1 MPSAPPSSSSS
12 PRTPTSGAG
21 VVAAGGAS
29 ASGGAATLSRDLAD
43 FLVELSIAM
52 HKHAIYPPGHPLLA
66 SAVDGVL
73 RRIAPLVA
81 ERATLSIGVA
91 RRQLVIEGV
100 ATDPNHPLLQE
111 LAQKLHRN
119 HLGAVKLMAGLA
131 RDELAD
137 ALATL
142 AADSSRTD
150 RPLGMDLDALAT
162 RWEHVRLFPLT
173 YERLELLEDD
183 GSESEGGM
191 RGGRAAQLWV
201 GLARAALVSDLSPDD
216 ETVLEP
222 VAVARAIE
230 EHQREQAY
238 DQVIVGYLLQIANEL
253 KGTEGAEVAALQRR
267 VSRLVGALDQRT
279 LGRLLEMGGDAN
291 QRRRFVAEAARGMT
305 PEAVVDLVQ
314 AAASTEQQ
322 TISHSL
328 VRLFTKLA
336 KHAENAPPQR
346 RAEADE
352 SLREAVT
359 RLIAQWSL
367 DDPNPDAY
375 RMALET
381 MSRSAPAMESAGLSM
396 RCEPERIVQM
406 GLEIGALG
414 PTLWRAVDQLCDERR
429 LVALLDVVDAAPDA
443 ALADAVWSHLGDR
456 RIVGEMLAAERPD
469 MEAIR
474 RVVRRFRLA
483 ALVPA
488 LDALEAIDDAR
499 VREPIHDVLADLAA
513 EDPSGDVG
521 AELAGLIVRR
531 LATARM
537 PQLRELLTLLARL
550 DATPEEL
557 DARSWLHHS
566 EPAVRREALRL
577 ALRLPS
583 QRDEAIVAAVAD
595 SDARTVYLA
604 LQAAQ
609 ERCPRAAVA
618 LARAR
623 VERGE
628 LDPALR
634 AMAIRVAATVHTP
647 ETLQWLIA
655 RAATRTKL
663 LRRYRL
669 LPTSPEMLAALAS
682 IAAGWATDPLGAPLV
697 TLAAKSADANVRG
710 AVH

>member
-1 MPSAPPSSSSS
+1 MPAPAASSPP
-12 PRTPTSGAG
+12 PRTPASGVGA
-21 VVAAGGAS
+21 VASGSGGAS
-29 ASGGAATLSRDLAD
+29 APAATLSRDLAD

-66 SAVDGVL
+66 SAVDGVM
-73 RRIAPLVA
+73 RRIAPLVT
-81 ERATLSIGVA
+81 ERGTLSIGVA

-119 HLGAVKLMAGLA
+119 HLGAVKLSAGLT
-131 RDELAD
+131 RDELGD

-142 AADSSRTD
+142 AADSSRAE
-150 RPLGMDLDALAT
+150 RPLGLALDELAT

-173 YERLELLEDD
+173 YERLELLDDD
-183 GSESEGGM
+183 GSETEGGM

-201 GLARAALVSDLSPDD
+201 GLARAALVADTSSDD

-222 VAVARAIE
+222 AVVARAIE

-253 KGTEGAEVAALQRR
+253 KTPEGAEVSALQRR

-305 PEAVVDLVQ
+305 PEAVVDLVK
-314 AAASTEQQ
+314 AAASSEQQ

-336 KHAENAPPQR
+336 KHAESAPPSR

-352 SLREAVT
+352 SLRDAVT

-381 MSRSAPAMESAGLSM
+381 MSRSAPAAESTGISLH
-396 RCEPERIVQM
+396 CEPERVVQM

-414 PTLWRAVDQLCDERR
+414 PALWRAVDRLCDESRV
-429 LVALLDVVDAAPDA
+429 VALLDVLDAAPDA

-456 RIVGEMLAAERPD
+456 RLLRAMLAAERPEI
-469 MEAIR
+469 EAVR
-474 RVVRRFRLA
+474 RVMRRMRRA
-483 ALVPA
+483 AIVPA
-488 LDALEAIDDAR
+488 LDAVEATDDAR
-499 VREPIHDVLADLAA
+499 VREPIYETLAQLAADDTTGEIGRDLA
-513 EDPSGDVG
+513 S
-521 AELAGLIVRR
+521 LIVRH
-531 LATARM
+531 LTTARM
-537 PQLRELLTLLARL
+537 PQLRELLALLARL
-550 DATPEEL
+550 DAIPAEL
-557 DARSWLHHS
+557 DARSWLHHP
-566 EPAVRREALRL
+566 EAGVRREAVRL
-577 ALRLPS
+577 ALRQPS
-583 QRDEAIVAAVAD
+583 QRDEAIVAAIAD
-595 SDARTVYLA
+595 SDDRTVYIA

-609 ERCPRAAVA
+609 EKCPRAAVA

-623 VERGE
+623 VERNE

-634 AMAIRVAATVHTP
+634 ALAIRVAATVHTP

-655 RAATRTKL
+655 RAATRTKI

-669 LPTSPEMLAALAS
+669 LATSPEMLAALAS

-697 TLAAKSADANVRG
+697 TLAAKSDDPNVRG